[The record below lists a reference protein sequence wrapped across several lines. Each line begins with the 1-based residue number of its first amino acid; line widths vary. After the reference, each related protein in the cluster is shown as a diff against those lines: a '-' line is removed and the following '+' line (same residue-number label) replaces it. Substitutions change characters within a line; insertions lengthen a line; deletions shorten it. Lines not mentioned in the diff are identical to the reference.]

1 MITIST
7 NNLAYR
13 IGTREILGEVSFSLE
28 EGDRLAVVGVNG
40 SGKSTLLRML
50 YGDYTPDEGEIYIA
64 RDRTVGMLHQDD
76 AFNILTVDDA
86 RDGGDDIKSPVDETV
101 LGQMYAVFPD
111 LVLAEMKLERLGRE
125 LDSTPP
131 ENTERLSQLSGELN
145 AVNNRYIRDGGLHYK
160 ARCRSLLVRL
170 GFGEEYFDTP
180 VSRLSGGQR
189 TRLALARL
197 LSREPDILIL
207 DEPTNH
213 LDTETMEWLE
223 GHLASYNKQKNVI
236 LVSHDRLFLDRV
248 TNKTLDIENC
258 RAKLYKCAYS
268 QYVIEKDAYRRE
280 MQKKYDIQQK
290 EIARLEAYIEQQ
302 RRWNRER
309 NIIAAE
315 SREKAIA
322 RMEKVEKPK
331 ELPRSIRFTL
341 ESSGESG
348 NDVLAVKNLTMG
360 FGSNIL
366 FKNLSFLT
374 KKHDR
379 LFICGPNGCGK
390 STLIKLLLGKLDA
403 ISGEIEFGYNV
414 TVGYYDQENQN
425 LDENSTVLD
434 ELWNAY
440 PNLTQTEIRNTL
452 ALFLFRGD
460 DIEKTVS
467 VLSGGER
474 ARLTLAK
481 LILSRM
487 NLLILD
493 EPTNHLDIE
502 SREALENALRDFD
515 GTIVCVSHDRYFTRQ
530 LATRFVDIGAGGLD
544 FRGNYDE
551 YENYKQT
558 HNSAEQSPEEKSVES
573 AQKEEYTAR
582 KKLGAE
588 KRKREKRL
596 REIEREVGKLENEL
610 VEIEDRLFGD
620 DGRDYVLAAELT
632 DRKTVVEDRLMQL
645 YEEDEDLRSDDESA
659 E

>member
-1 MITIST
+1 MISIST

-13 IGTREILGEVSFSLE
+13 IGTREILGNISFAIE
-28 EGDRLAVVGVNG
+28 EGDRLAIVGVNG
-40 SGKSTLLRML
+40 SGKSTLLKML
-50 YGDYTPDEGEIYIA
+50 CGEYTPDEGSVFIA
-64 RDRTVGMLHQDD
+64 KDKTVGMLHQDD
-76 AFNILTVDDA
+76 AFNVITVG
-86 RDGGDDIKSPVDETV
+86 RESEGVKSPVDETV
-101 LGQMYAVFPD
+101 LGQMYAVFPG
-111 LVLAEMKLERLGRE
+111 LVEAEMKLERLQKE
-125 LDSTPP
+125 LDSTPADD
-131 ENTERLSQLSGELN
+131 TELLSRISGEYN

-160 ARCRSLLVRL
+160 SRCRSILVNL
-170 GFGEEYFDTP
+170 GFGEEYFSSP
-180 VSRLSGGQR
+180 VSQLSGGQR

-223 GHLASYNKQKNVI
+223 AHLAAYNKNKTVI

-258 RAKLYKCAYS
+258 RAKLYKCSYS
-268 QYVIEKDAYRRE
+268 QYVIEKENYRRE
-280 MQKKYDIQQK
+280 MQKKYDLQQK

-331 ELPRSIRFTL
+331 ELPKSIRFSL

-348 NDVLAVKNLTMG
+348 NDVVEIKKLTMG

-366 FKNLSFLT
+366 FTNLSFLV

-379 LFICGPNGCGK
+379 LFITGPNGCGK
-390 STLIKLLLGKLDA
+390 STLIKLLLGKLEA
-403 ISGEIEFGYNV
+403 LSGEIEFGYNV

-425 LDENSTVLD
+425 LNEESTILD
-434 ELWNAY
+434 ELWDAY

-460 DIEKTVS
+460 DIEKKVA

-502 SREALENALRDFD
+502 SREALENALRSFD
-515 GTIVCVSHDRYFTRQ
+515 GTIICVSHDRYFTRQ
-530 LATRFVDIGAGGLD
+530 LATRFIDIGEGGLD
-544 FRGNYDE
+544 YRGNYDQFTE
-551 YENYKQT
+551 YKASLTADKGDGNEKI
-558 HNSAEQSPEEKSVES
+558 SAEAS
-573 AQKEEYTAR
+573 AGKEEYLER
-582 KKLGAE
+582 KKSNAE
-588 KRKREKRL
+588 KRKLEKRKKEVE
-596 REIEREVGKLENEL
+596 REISKLEREII
-610 VEIEDRLFGD
+610 EID
-620 DGRDYVLAAELT
+620 DFLSSDEAAVDYVRAAELY
-632 DRKTVVEDRLMQL
+632 DRKITVEDRLMQL
-645 YEEDEDLRSDDESA
+645 YEEEESFNEA
-659 E
+659 EVV